1 MSNVML
7 SLIEQRLNDRIT
19 NEIAHLKNHVSQ
31 QLCGRDVEIFW
42 NDPLDREAP
51 PQRVAATITSAGFDS
66 EMNITVVVT
75 FDHPTHNTS
84 VSVPRYLSELR

>member
-7 SLIEQRLNDRIT
+7 SLIEQRLKDRIS
-19 NEIAHLKNHVSQ
+19 NEMAHIKNHVNQ
-31 QLCGRDVEIFW
+31 QLCGREAEIFW
-42 NDPLDREAP
+42 NDPLDRDSP
-51 PQRVAATITSAGFDS
+51 GQRITGDITSAGFDA

-75 FDHPTHNTS
+75 FNHPKHKTP